1 MKIKY
6 FFSSLTTVL
15 FLLNLCTPAQQ
26 NLLAVEGSVY
36 DPLKAFDPDFLSNDG
51 TAFRS
56 NGGIPGKNYW
66 QNQADYKINAVLDE
80 TTGKISGNEIIT
92 YTNNSPDNLDYLW
105 LQMDQNIL
113 KKNSRG
119 NIINNPTREPAET
132 TEGYVLKSIKIEYGG
147 TSYNADYIISDT
159 RMQIRLPHFL
169 KRNGGV
175 IKILIDYSY
184 TLQSKTAGRTG
195 SMKTKNG
202 IIYDVA
208 QWYPRMCVYDDVVG
222 WNTLPYLG
230 SGEFYC
236 EYGNFDY
243 YINVPADQI
252 VVGSGEL
259 VNPNEVLTKTEISRL
274 EMAKKSDK
282 TVVIRSEKDIENKSS
297 RPAGKSRLTWHFKM
311 ENARD
316 VAWASSKAFIWD
328 AAKINLPDGKK
339 ALAMSVYPV
348 ESAGDSAWGRSTE
361 YLKQS
366 VEDFSK
372 RWFEF
377 PYPVA
382 VNVGGPVGG
391 MEYPALAFCHWRAKG
406 KSLYAVTSHEIGH
419 TWFPMIVGSDERE
432 YAFMDEGFNTFID
445 IYAQDAFN
453 HGEYAPKRDGE
464 YAPKGGNPAQEFV
477 PYFSVPDFP
486 PIITYPDNMSGK
498 YVHPTQYYKTS
509 LGLVILRQY
518 ILGTERF
525 DYAFRY
531 YVKNWAFKHPQPD
544 DFFRAMNSASGE
556 DLNYFWKGWFVN
568 NWKIDQSVE
577 NVSYVNNDTSK
588 GAVIKI
594 RNKQELPMP
603 VVIEITQSNGKVERI
618 KLPVEIWNKTD
629 EFSFYYP
636 STGMITSVILD
647 PASELPDIN
656 EKNNVWNSGYQY

>member
-1 MKIKY
+1 MQKIK
-6 FFSSLTTVL
+6 FFSSLTTLL
-15 FLLNLCTPAQQ
+15 FLLSLCTLAQQ
-26 NLLAVEGSVY
+26 SSDYNH
-36 DPLKAFDPDFLSNDG
+36 LKAFDPAFLNSDE
-51 TAFRS
+51 TSFRS
-56 NGGIPGKNYW
+56 NNGIPGKDYW
-66 QNQADYKINAVLDE
+66 QNRADYKLNVKLDE
-80 TTGKISGNEIIT
+80 TNGEISGDEIIT

-113 KKNSRG
+113 EKDSRA
-119 NIINNPTREPAET
+119 NIINNPTRNPAET
-132 TEGYVLKSIKIEYGG
+132 TEGFVLKSVKVQYDNNVY
-147 TSYNADYIISDT
+147 TADYIISDT
-159 RMQIRLPHFL
+159 RMQIRLPHSL
-169 KRNGGV
+169 KPNGHI
-175 IKILIDYSY
+175 IKILINYSY
-184 TLQSKTAGRTG
+184 KLQSKTAGRTG
-195 SMKTKNG
+195 SMETKNG

-208 QWYPRMCVYDDVVG
+208 QWYPRMCVYDDVIG

-230 SGEFYC
+230 QGEFYC

-252 VVGSGEL
+252 VVGSGVL
-259 VNPNEVLTKTEISRL
+259 VNPNEVLTRTEINRL
-274 EMAKKSDK
+274 ELAKKSDK
-282 TVVIRSEKDIENKSS
+282 TVIIRSEKDIKNKSS
-297 RPAGKSRLTWHFKM
+297 RPTDKKRLTWHFKM
-311 ENARD
+311 ENSRD

-328 AAKINLPDGKK
+328 AARINLPSGKK
-339 ALAMSVYPV
+339 ALAMSVYPE
-348 ESAGDSAWGRSTE
+348 ESAGDSAWSRSTE

-391 MEYPALAFCHWRAKG
+391 MEYPALAFCYWRAKR

-419 TWFPMIVGSDERE
+419 TWFPMIVGSDERK
-432 YAFMDEGFNTFID
+432 YAFMDEGFNTFVD

-477 PYFSVPDFP
+477 PYFTDKHFP

-498 YVHPTQYYKTS
+498 YVHPTQYYKTA
-509 LGLVILRQY
+509 LGLVILREY
-518 ILGTERF
+518 ILGPERF

-531 YVKNWAFKHPQPD
+531 YIKNWAFRHPQPD

-577 NVSYVNNDTSK
+577 NVSYVDNDTIK

-594 RNKQELPMP
+594 KNNEMLPMP
-603 VVIEITQSNGKVERI
+603 VVLKITQTNGKVEKI
-618 KLPVEIWNKTD
+618 KLPVEIWARSD
-629 EFSFYYP
+629 EFNFYYR
-636 STGMITSVILD
+636 STGMISSVTLD
-647 PASELPDIN
+647 PDSALPDIN
-656 EKNNVWNSGYQY
+656 EKNNTWNSGYQY

>member
-6 FFSSLTTVL
+6 FFYSLTTVL
-15 FLLNLCTPAQQ
+15 LLLSLSTPAQQ
-26 NLLAVEGSVY
+26 NSVY
-36 DPLKAFDPDFLSNDG
+36 NPLKAFDPNFLSNYG
-51 TAFRS
+51 NSFRS
-56 NGGIPGKNYW
+56 SNGIPGKDFW
-66 QNQADYKINAVLDE
+66 QNRADYKINAKLDE
-80 TTGKISGNEIIT
+80 ATGRISGNEVIT

-113 KKNSRG
+113 RKNSRA
-119 NIINNPTREPAET
+119 NIINNPVNGPAET
-132 TEGYVLKSIKIEYGG
+132 TDGYELKSVKIEYGG
-147 TSYNADYIISDT
+147 NSYNANYLISDT
-159 RMQIRLPHFL
+159 RMQIRLPHSL
-169 KRNGGV
+169 KRNGSV
-175 IKILIDYSY
+175 IKIVIDYSY
-184 TLQSKTAGRTG
+184 ILQSKTAGRTG

-208 QWYPRMCVYDDVVG
+208 QWYPRMCVYDDVIG

-252 VVGSGEL
+252 VVGSGKL

-274 EMAKKSDK
+274 EQAKKSDK
-282 TVVIRSEKDIENKSS
+282 TVIIRSEKDIKNNSS
-297 RPAGKSRLTWHFKM
+297 RPTGKSRLTWHFKM
-311 ENARD
+311 ENSRD
-316 VAWASSKAFIWD
+316 VAWASSKAFLWD
-328 AAKINLPDGKK
+328 AAKLNLPDGKK
-339 ALAMSVYPV
+339 ALAMSVYPE
-348 ESAGDSAWGRSTE
+348 ESAGDSAWSRSTE

-391 MEYPALAFCHWRAKG
+391 MEYPALAFCHWLAKG

-445 IYAQDAFN
+445 IYAQENFN

-477 PYFSVPDFP
+477 PYFSNPDFP
-486 PIITYPDNMSGK
+486 PIITYPDNMNGK

-509 LGLVILRQY
+509 LGLVILREY
-518 ILGTERF
+518 ILGPERF

-531 YVKNWAFKHPQPD
+531 YIKNWAFKHPQPD

-556 DLNYFWKGWFVN
+556 DLNYFWKGWFVK
-568 NWKIDQSVE
+568 NWKIDQSIE
-577 NVSYVNNDTSK
+577 NVSYVDNDTTK
-588 GAVIKI
+588 GVVIKI
-594 RNKQELPMP
+594 KNNQKLPMP
-603 VVIEITQSNGKVERI
+603 VVVEINQANGKVGKI
-618 KLPVEIWNKTD
+618 KLPVEIWNKSD
-629 EFSFYYP
+629 EYNFYYP
-636 STGMITSVILD
+636 STGMINSVILD
-647 PASELPDIN
+647 PDSALPDID
-656 EKNNVWNSGYQY
+656 ETNNMWESGY